1 MCLETGPANLE
12 KNGKHLILGCHTPS
26 RPHGTLASEKCISPR
41 HHLKTSLQIVQ
52 IRSYVILGLTEV
64 LHLSFKDFL
73 GPCLELMIRIC
84 TCTNVSFWGDIS
96 WLSSDSQ

>member
-1 MCLETGPANLE
+1 MFGNWACKSRKGWQTPNIRLP
-12 KNGKHLILGCHTPS
+12 HTFQATWHS
-26 RPHGTLASEKCISPR
+26 FFEEYISPI
-41 HHLKTSLQIVQ
+41 HHVKTFLQTGQ
-52 IRSYVILGLTEV
+52 IRSYVILGPTEV

-73 GPCLELMIRIC
+73 GPCLEMMIRIC